1 MNGNEP
7 NPFFTGLL
15 WGIGA
20 VFLLY
25 VAIAA
30 ACYGA
35 LALQVAFFGG

>member
-7 NPFFTGLL
+7 NGFFTGLL

-20 VFLLY
+20 VIVLY